1 VLLNSDTVVPPGWL
15 GALADAAHSAP
26 DIGSACPLSNEAT
39 ILSYPDPA
47 GGNPMPD
54 PAPLAALARRA
65 NGAATVDIPV
75 AVGFCMFIRRDCLD
89 AVGLLRE
96 DLFAQGY
103 GEENDWCLRA
113 RHRGWRHVAATG
125 SFVAH
130 AGGASFGPARRH
142 LATRNGIVLNRLHPG
157 YDAMVMAWIA
167 RDPLGDARRR
177 IDALRW
183 RSGRRSS
190 AVVIIT
196 HAGGG
201 GVDRVVA
208 ERAARL
214 RRDGVRPVILRPDGE
229 FTVVGD
235 GDTPNLRYRLPGE
248 WDKLLRLLR
257 GERVAAVELHH
268 AMGHA
273 PDILQ
278 LADRL
283 GVAQAIFVHDYA
295 SFCPR
300 IALVPE
306 HAYCGEPPIT
316 GCEACIAD
324 HGTNL
329 EEDIRPAA
337 LVARSAALLA
347 SASRI
352 VVPSADVAIRMRRHF
367 PGIHPQIVP
376 WEDDTEIAAPPPVRR
391 IRHVCVIGAIGVEK
405 GFERLLGC
413 VRDAAARKLALRFT
427 VVGYTADDE
436 RLMQA
441 GPVFVTGRYQG
452 AEVERLIRAQDADIA
467 FLPSI
472 WPETWCFALA
482 EAWRA
487 GLRAVVFDIG
497 AQAERVRRTGWGD
510 VLPLGLTAAGIND
523 WMLGARRTGPR
534 ARNMLHNPSP
544 ERLVPG
550 N

>member
-1 VLLNSDTVVPPGWL
+1 LE
-15 GALADAAHSAP
+15 ALADAAHSAP

-47 GGNPMPD
+47 GGNPMTD

-65 NGAATVDIPV
+65 NGAVTVDIPV

-113 RHRGWRHVAATG
+113 RHRGWRHVAAPG

-142 LATRNGIVLNRLHPG
+142 LVARNSLVLNRLHPG
-157 YDAMVMAWIA
+157 YDAMVMEWIA
-167 RDPLGDARRR
+167 RDPLGAARRR

-183 RSGRRSS
+183 RSGRQSS
-190 AVVIIT
+190 AVAMVT
-196 HAGGG
+196 HGGGG

-208 ERAARL
+208 DRAARL
-214 RRDGVRPVILRPDGE
+214 RREGVRPVVLRPDGAW
-229 FTVVGD
+229 TVVGD
-235 GDTPNLRYRLPGE
+235 GDTPNLRYRLPAE

-257 GERVAAVELHH
+257 GERVVAVELHH
-268 AMGHA
+268 ALGHA
-273 PDILQ
+273 PDVLQ

-283 GVAQAIFVHDYA
+283 GVAQQVFVHDYA

-306 HAYCGEPPIT
+306 HAYCGEPPIA

-324 HGTNL
+324 HGSNL
-329 EEDIRPAA
+329 DEAIGPAA
-337 LVARSAALLA
+337 LVARSAALLTA
-347 SASRI
+347 ASRI
-352 VVPSADVAIRMRRHF
+352 VVPSADVASRMRRHF
-367 PGIHPQIVP
+367 PGVLTEIVP
-376 WEDDTEIAAPPPVRR
+376 WEDDSDIAAPPPSRR

-405 GFERLLGC
+405 GYERLLGC
-413 VRDAAARKLALRFT
+413 ARDAAARKLGLRFT

-441 GPVFVTGRYQG
+441 GPVFVTGRYQA
-452 AEVERLIRAQDADIA
+452 AELERLIRAQHADIA

-487 GLRAVVFDIG
+487 GLRTVVFDIG
-497 AQAERVRRTGWGD
+497 TQAERVRRTGWGD
-510 VLPLGLTAAGIND
+510 VLPLGLTAAAVND
-523 WMLGARRTGPR
+523 WMLAPRRTVPR
-534 ARNMLHNPSP
+534 GRNMLHHPSP
-544 ERLVPG
+544 GRRVPG